1 MGGSEN
7 PYQRRRT
14 FFTVVTVLF
23 VVAILMMLISRSE
36 SDAYAKPRAFIDGI
50 TAPVVNLITMPIRGA
65 ENIGHNIRIRSNAV
79 EENRRL
85 KEEIARLKAIEM
97 RANALNT
104 KINRFEE
111 ILQTDI
117 VDDIPVEKIPARA
130 VSETNGPFVRSAL
143 LNAGRI
149 KGIKPG
155 HAVMTTDGLYG
166 HIVRAG
172 QRSSRALLLND
183 LNSRIAVK
191 SERSDA
197 RAILTG
203 NNSSIPRLSFVGP
216 EADWAVGDRVVT
228 SGDEGVFPAGLPIGE
243 TQEGETNRKFS
254 VSLYNVMQPIDWVW
268 IYPYTPTP
276 SPEVEIT
283 GETIDAPN
291 SNEVAVGENSEL
303 NP

>member
-1 MGGSEN
+1 MMGNSEN
-7 PYQRRRT
+7 PYQKRRT
-14 FFTVVTVLF
+14 FFTVVTILLVLS
-23 VVAILMMLISRSE
+23 VLTMLISRTD
-36 SDAYAKPRAFIDGI
+36 SDAYAKPRAFIDGV
-50 TAPVVNLITMPIRGA
+50 TTPVINLITMPIRGA
-65 ENIGHNIRIRSNAV
+65 EKIGHNFRIRSNAV
-79 EENRRL
+79 EENQHL
-85 KEEIARLKAIEM
+85 KTEIARLKGVEI
-97 RANALNT
+97 RAKALST

-117 VDDIPVEKIPARA
+117 IDDIPVEKIPARA

-149 KGIKPG
+149 QGIKPG
-155 HAVMTTDGLYG
+155 HAVMTTNGLYG

-203 NNSSIPRLSFVGP
+203 NNSNIPQLSFVGP
-216 EADWAVGDRVVT
+216 EADWAAGDRVVT

-243 TQEGETNRKFS
+243 TKKGDANRKFG
-254 VSLYNVMQPIDWVW
+254 VSLYSAKQPIDWVW
-268 IYPYTPTP
+268 VYPYTPTLP
-276 SPEVEIT
+276 PE
-283 GETIDAPN
+283 
-291 SNEVAVGENSEL
+291 NEVMQSSISEEATETNSER